1 MLDPVRNLNNG
12 LPTLN
17 LSLRPVSLLLS
28 LFHQLA
34 SELICQFP
42 VTLTPQPS
50 QESGCHQAVPDLLN
64 AFCVTHDRY
73 VYKLGAGNATSKVW
87 QWARVGVARET
98 QGKVNQSAMNFV
110 S

>member
-1 MLDPVRNLNNG
+1 M
-12 LPTLN
+12 
-17 LSLRPVSLLLS
+17 
-28 LFHQLA
+28 
-34 SELICQFP
+34 SEFP